1 MEKNL
6 YIDASHPNETR
17 VVLKSGENIED
28 YEYEGLKNNLIKN
41 NIYLGKVSRIEPSLQ
56 AAFIDFEE
64 RDTDFFHSMIS
75 SQIITK
81 FLKRI

>member
-17 VVLKSGENIED
+17 VVLKSDDNIED

-41 NIYLGKVSRIEPSLQ
+41 NNLNNKPIYPG
-56 AAFIDFEE
+56 
-64 RDTDFFHSMIS
+64 
-75 SQIITK
+75 QI
-81 FLKRI
+81 LKIYI